1 MQDENE
7 LISLASSSLFTTLRD
22 GNHEKKR
29 EHQNQV
35 KSYCHFVVTLGLGHH
50 HFLLQFPESKKT
62 LFVSNL
68 SVVRTLRELATL

>member
-22 GNHEKKR
+22 GNDEKKR

-35 KSYCHFVVTLGLGHH
+35 KSYCHFVVTLGHH
-50 HFLLQFPESKKT
+50 HFLLQFPESKNPVCFESFGCT
-62 LFVSNL
+62 YTQRASN
-68 SVVRTLRELATL
+68 T